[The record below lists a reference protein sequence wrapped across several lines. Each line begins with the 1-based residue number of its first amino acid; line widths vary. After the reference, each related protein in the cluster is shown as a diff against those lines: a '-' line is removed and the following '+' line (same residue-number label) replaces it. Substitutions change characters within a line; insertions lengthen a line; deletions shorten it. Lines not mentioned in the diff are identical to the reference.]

1 MGKYIGKIKRFVK
14 RPLGIAAIVV
24 VAFIVL
30 VVSVSLG
37 KNKKPAFEFYTVKK
51 GDVVQEVSVT
61 GRVKSAENV
70 ALAFEKGG
78 KVLVVPVKVGDNV
91 KSGQLLAALNN
102 ADISAQL
109 SQAMASVES
118 AKASLNQYNAALDAQ
133 EAKLEELKIGSRPEE
148 LQIVETKVENAR
160 KSLVD
165 AEVKAEIDL
174 SNSYN
179 GVKDVLNDAY
189 VKADDAVNK
198 QIDELFT
205 DDSTDNPKLTFFTGS
220 QAETD
225 AKSKRV
231 IAGSYLKAFKQE
243 LDVLATDNASLDLA
257 LINGENNLKII
268 QDFLDALNRAVNES
282 INLTQTTLTNYKY
295 YVNTGR
301 ANVNTALTSV
311 NAKKQAIAAQ
321 KALNQVNINIAK
333 NTFASAQDD
342 LALKKAGATIQ
353 QITTQEAV
361 VNQAKANVE
370 SQIAQIKYAEANVD
384 NYRAQIAKTIIVSPI
399 DGIVT
404 KQDCKVGEI
413 VNANAPVVSIISEAQ
428 FEIEAN
434 TPEADIAK
442 IKIGANAKI
451 TLDTYGSD
459 VIFEA
464 KVIKIDPAETIL
476 EGVATYKTT
485 LQFIKE
491 DERIMSGMTANID
504 VQAAKREGVI
514 FVPQR
519 AVSQKNGIY
528 VVLIGIEDNKTEEKK
543 VEVGLR
549 GSDGNFEIISGLNEN
564 EKIIISGATK

>member
-1 MGKYIGKIKRFVK
+1 MGKIKRFIK

-24 VAFIVL
+24 VAFIIL

-37 KNKKPAFEFYTVKK
+37 KNKKPVYEFYTIKK
-51 GDVVQEVSVT
+51 GDVIQEVSVT
-61 GRVKSAENV
+61 GRVKSADNV
-70 ALAFEKGG
+70 DLAFEKGG
-78 KVLVVPVKVGDNV
+78 KVAVVSAKIGDNV
-91 KSGQLLAALNN
+91 KSGQLLVALNN

-109 SQAMASVES
+109 NQALASVQS

-148 LQIVETKVENAR
+148 LQIVETKVENAK
-160 KSLVD
+160 KSLAD
-165 AEVKAEIDL
+165 AEAKAEIDL
-174 SNSYN
+174 NNSYD

-189 VKADDAVNK
+189 VKSDDAVNK

-231 IAGSYLKAFKQE
+231 TAGISLKEFKQE
-243 LDVLATDNASLDLA
+243 LDVLVIDKTSLDA
-257 LINGENNLKII
+257 ELIKAENHLKII

-282 INLTQTTLTNYKY
+282 INLTQTTLTSYKY

-301 ANVNTALTSV
+301 TNVNTALTSV
-311 NAKKQAIAAQ
+311 NAKKQAILSQ
-321 KALNQVNINIAK
+321 KALNQVSINTAK
-333 NTFASAQDD
+333 NVLDSSEDD
-342 LALKKAGATIQ
+342 LSLKKAGATIQ

-361 VNQAKANVE
+361 VNQAKANIE
-370 SQIAQIKYAEANVD
+370 SQVAQIKYAEANVD
-384 NYRAQIAKTIIVSPI
+384 NYRAQFAKTIITSPI
-399 DGIVT
+399 NGVVT
-404 KQDCKVGEI
+404 KQDCKIGEI
-413 VNANAPVVSIISEAQ
+413 VNANTPVVSVISEAQ

-442 IKIGANAKI
+442 VKIGDNARI
-451 TLDTYGSD
+451 TLDTYGSE
-459 VIFEA
+459 VFFEA

-476 EGVATYKTT
+476 DGVATYKTT
-485 LQFIKE
+485 LQFMKE

-504 VQAAKREGVI
+504 VQTAKKENVI

-519 AVSQKNGIY
+519 SVMQKNGGY
-528 VVLIGIEDNKTEEKK
+528 VVLIGKDDNKTEEKK
-543 VEVGLR
+543 VEIGLR
-549 GSDGNFEIISGLNEN
+549 GSDGNTEIISGLNEN
-564 EKIIISGATK
+564 EEIIISGKVK